1 MLSGKLIV
9 TLFGTLL
16 SVFIPL
22 IWKYRHF
29 KRGNLCRLF
38 EAVENNLL
46 IDSIEKSDG
55 ISRLTNINRY
65 VF

>member
-9 TLFGTLL
+9 TLFGTF
-16 SVFIPL
+16 FIPL